1 MCIWEATKVRI
12 LTLAIVLSVGLT
24 PRAYAKPQYNLELQP
39 MSGQSDNWQNGMQ
52 YIDDVK
58 ADSIVRIVTS
68 QDPLP
73 DKQSTFRVIV
83 LNTSDKPIT
92 FGPEN
97 IVIHYGKDKAVLMVT
112 HEELVAKLRRDIKR
126 RQAMATLGAA
136 FSAQG
141 ADGRTTGSFDYSGIT
156 DRGGYVS
163 GSGTYTAYDPA
174 LAQQQQLAAQEQSAA
189 VARAINGRR
198 LTGTQALENLVR
210 KTTIQP
216 GAMMGGVAA
225 YNAPSSFKQ
234 LSKGEQVT
242 IVVTVGAEQHRIT
255 AKVSKVP

>member
-1 MCIWEATKVRI
+1 MKL
-12 LTLAIVLSVGLT
+12 LTLAILLSIGIASK
-24 PRAYAKPQYNLELQP
+24 AYGKPQYNLELQP
-39 MSGQSDNWQNGMQ
+39 ISGQPDNWQNGMQ

-58 ADSIVRIVTS
+58 AGSIVRVVSS

-83 LNTSDKPIT
+83 LNTTDKPIT

-97 IVIHYGKDKAVLMVT
+97 ITIQYGKDKAVQMVT

-126 RQAMATLGAA
+126 RQALATLGAA

-141 ADGRTTGSFDYSGIT
+141 ADGRTTGNFDYSGIT
-156 DRGGYVS
+156 NGGGFVS
-163 GSGTYTAYDPA
+163 GSGSYTAYDPA
-174 LAQQQQLAAQEQSAA
+174 LAQQQQVAAQEQSAA

-198 LTGTQALENLVR
+198 LTGTQALENVFR

-225 YNAPSSFKQ
+225 YNPPSSFKQ
-234 LSKGEQVT
+234 LSKGEKVT
-242 IVVTVGAEQHRIT
+242 IVVTVGTEQHRIA